1 MREKMMSVR
10 ACVSWRGRVHN
21 LARSVDENYI
31 KTFRTVTLRNRQR
44 FAPPTAA
51 PSYLPTSRRRRAG
64 GGAELPTYFPLLT
77 EGSYLA
83 RKKKRR

>member
-1 MREKMMSVR
+1 MDFD
-10 ACVSWRGRVHN
+10 AHLLNVHGIENN
-21 LARSVDENYI
+21 LYTLEEL
-31 KTFRTVTLRNRQR
+31 KTFRTVTFRNRQR

-83 RKKKRR
+83 RKRTERSMRR